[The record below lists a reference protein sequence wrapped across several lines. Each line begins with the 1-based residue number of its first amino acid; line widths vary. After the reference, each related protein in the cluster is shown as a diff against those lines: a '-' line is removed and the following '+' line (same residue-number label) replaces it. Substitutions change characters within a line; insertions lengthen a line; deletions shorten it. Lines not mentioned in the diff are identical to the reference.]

1 MVIVLEPQNALI
13 DSERAEYRTTD
24 NRQRTMDVVT
34 NAFCAVRCPF
44 IFNPISGISDN
55 IQGGNV
61 LANGTWVNVG
71 GNQAVTVAGAPADSQ
86 DGSSAPY
93 YDADGRKS

>member
-1 MVIVLEPQNALI
+1 MSFYIQSYI
-13 DSERAEYRTTD
+13 
-24 NRQRTMDVVT
+24 
-34 NAFCAVRCPF
+34 
-44 IFNPISGISDN
+44 GISDYV
-55 IQGGNV
+55 QGGNV

-71 GNQAVTVAGAPADSQ
+71 GNQAVTLAGEPADSQ